1 MVPEILKDEYRF
13 SQSGVYFSPPES
25 NMAAVNTYFE
35 TLPLTVVVVIV
46 IVIIIVFVLLVKY
59 MFL

>member
-46 IVIIIVFVLLVKY
+46 IIIVFVLLVKY